1 MKLLFVSRGF
11 PPHGRWGTES
21 YTLQLA
27 RAMRAK
33 GHEVSVFH
41 PDVRDTGGDY
51 GLDFQHHG
59 PFQVARVRLPRRR
72 AKELSISYAD
82 PSLESAFQSVLER
95 VQPDV
100 VHFTYL
106 LWTLSVRLIELARRR
121 GSRTVL
127 TATDFGL
134 ACHRGQYFDW
144 RNRDCGGPHDAP
156 TCARCVREP
165 SPDDG
170 PWLEIEAKRWLAR
183 GLASVGGLGRVV
195 VAADLARRDA
205 CVREALSQVDAAI
218 APTAETERMLSHL
231 GVESARI
238 TRLCYAVDP
247 LPLAAANAAPA
258 SRAIHIGFLGQFAPH
273 KGAHVLLDAVGILE
287 RRLPEAV
294 EPWDVVLYGEGVDG
308 RHRRY
313 PAELRARGRSPRV
326 FFAPPFES
334 ERVGEIL
341 APLSCVVVPSL
352 WRENA
357 PLSAL
362 EARAAGIPVIAS
374 DVPGLSEIL
383 QPGLHGSLFPAG
395 DATALADRLRD
406 VILRRIAPR
415 HAPSQ
420 PIDHAEHFRCV
431 ERLYSP
437 TWPTVSPLPTAA
449 PAGVSSASP

>member
-1 MKLLFVSRGF
+1 MKLLLVSRGF

-27 RAMRAK
+27 RAMLAK
-33 GHEVSVFH
+33 GHDVSVFH
-41 PDVRDTGGDY
+41 PDVRDVGGDY
-51 GLDFQHHG
+51 GLDFLRHG

-72 AKELSISYAD
+72 AKDLRISYAD
-82 PSLESAFQSVLER
+82 PSLDRAFQSVLER
-95 VQPDV
+95 VEPDV

-121 GSRTVL
+121 GARTVL

-144 RNRDCGGPHDAP
+144 RGRDCGGPHGAS

-165 SPDDG
+165 SLDEG
-170 PWLEIEAKRWLAR
+170 PRLKIETKRWLAR
-183 GLASVGGLGRVV
+183 GLACAGGMGRVV
-195 VAADLARRDA
+195 VAADLERRA
-205 CVREALSQVDAAI
+205 ECVREALSHVDAAI
-218 APTAETERMLSHL
+218 APTAETERMLLHL
-231 GVESARI
+231 GVEAARI

-247 LPLAAANAAPA
+247 LPLAAANATPA
-258 SRAIHIGFLGQFAPH
+258 SRVVHIGFLGQFAPH
-273 KGAHVLLDAVGILE
+273 KGAHVLLDAVRILE
-287 RRLPEAV
+287 GRLPEAV

-313 PAELRARGRSPRV
+313 PAQLRARGRSPRV

-383 QPGLHGSLFPAG
+383 EPGTHGALFPAG
-395 DATALADRLRD
+395 DAMALADRLRD

-415 HAPSQ
+415 RAPSQ
-420 PIDHAEHFRCV
+420 PIEHAEHFRRV
-431 ERLYSP
+431 ERLYSSSPP
-437 TWPTVSPLPTAA
+437 TEPSLPFEA
-449 PAGVSSASP
+449 PFGLLSASP